1 MTVNKAILLGNLGSD
16 PEIHAT
22 EGRKPLC
29 VFTLATNR
37 SGASADS
44 TPPEWHRIVTF
55 GIVAENCAKYLR
67 KGREVFVEGSIQSR
81 RWKDAE
87 GKERVSNQ
95 ILANVVQFIGA
106 RKEEKE
112 LTPTTA
118 EPVTALSDEEIP
130 F

>member
-37 SGASADS
+37 QSSSSDS

-55 GIVAENCAKYLR
+55 GVTAENCAKYLR
-67 KGREVFVEGSIQSR
+67 KGREVFVEGYIQSR

-95 ILANVVQFIGA
+95 ILANVVQFIGG
-106 RKEEKE
+106 RKEDKALAPEAIE
-112 LTPTTA
+112 T
-118 EPVTALSDEEIP
+118 VTDIMDEEIP

>member
-16 PEIHAT
+16 PEIHVT

-37 SGASADS
+37 SGSSEGS

-55 GIVAENCAKYLR
+55 GVVAENCAKYLR
-67 KGREVFVEGSIQSR
+67 KGRGVFVEGSIQSR
-81 RWKDAE
+81 RWKNAE

-112 LTPTTA
+112 LTPTAA
-118 EPVTALSDEEIP
+118 EPVTMTSDEEIP